1 MKGDKVLYYSNFTL
15 DCMAFFWFVSPTW
28 IILAAVGNLFFFS
41 IFASVNPLD
50 FVLICNAVSERK

>member
-1 MKGDKVLYYSNFTL
+1 MLQQLHIRLHGI
-15 DCMAFFWFVSPTW
+15 FWFVSPTW

-50 FVLICNAVSERK
+50 FVLMCNAVSERK